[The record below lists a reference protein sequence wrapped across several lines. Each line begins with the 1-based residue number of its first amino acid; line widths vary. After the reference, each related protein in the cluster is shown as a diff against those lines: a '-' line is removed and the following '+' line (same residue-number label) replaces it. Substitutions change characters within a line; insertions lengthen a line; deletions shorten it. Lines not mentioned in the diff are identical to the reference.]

1 MKVPFS
7 RTDYFPNTVVP
18 FGLEETIEEDCGPG
32 DKQRTG
38 VFFSLSFITPLA
50 TFLKRD
56 QELPYV

>member
-1 MKVPFS
+1 M
-7 RTDYFPNTVVP
+7 VP
-18 FGLEETIEEDCGPG
+18 FGLEEMIEEDCGPG

-38 VFFSLSFITPLA
+38 FFFSLSFITPLA